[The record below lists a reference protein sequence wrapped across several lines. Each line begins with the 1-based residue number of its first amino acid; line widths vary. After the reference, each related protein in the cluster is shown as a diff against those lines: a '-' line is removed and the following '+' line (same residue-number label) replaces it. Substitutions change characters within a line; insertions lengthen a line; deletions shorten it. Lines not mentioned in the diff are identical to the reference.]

1 MSESSDENA
10 KTENDEVIE
19 NKDTEQG
26 SVSESADATSESAD
40 AVSESASAASESA
53 SAASEAA
60 GSELN
65 PPVADGDS
73 AGSSDSVEGV
83 AAGSVEGAADASDQA
98 GQADADFGDVD
109 LDDPELDGDYEE
121 DEFEGDAD
129 PIEDVAEESEEEVE
143 KRWYILKVQVNRE
156 NSICDAL
163 SRRVKMHGLENHFGD
178 ILVPTEDVKEF
189 TKTGKQRVVKK
200 KLYPGYIV
208 VNMAINDE
216 TWFIVR
222 ETPGIGDFTG
232 SVGKPAPIDSA
243 EVEKIL
249 KLSRPVVAD
258 DESKQTIRNTFPY
271 KVGDQVRVNEG
282 NFQSLE
288 GGVETIDESN
298 GRITVMLNMFGR
310 PTPVQLD
317 HWQVEKV

>member
-1 MSESSDENA
+1 M
-10 KTENDEVIE
+10 
-19 NKDTEQG
+19 
-26 SVSESADATSESAD
+26 
-40 AVSESASAASESA
+40 
-53 SAASEAA
+53 
-60 GSELN
+60 
-65 PPVADGDS
+65 
-73 AGSSDSVEGV
+73 
-83 AAGSVEGAADASDQA
+83 
-98 GQADADFGDVD
+98 ADFEDD
-109 LDDPELDGDYEE
+109 LSDDDLDGDYEE

-129 PIEDVAEESEEEVE
+129 PIEDVAEEPAEEVE
-143 KRWYILKVQVNRE
+143 KNWYILKVQVNRE

-163 SRRVKMHGLENHFGD
+163 ERRVKMHGLEAQFGD
-178 ILVPTEDVKEF
+178 ILVPTEDIKEF
-189 TKTGKQRVVKK
+189 TKTGKQRIVKR

-208 VNMAINDE
+208 VNMAINDD

-232 SVGKPAPIDSA
+232 SAGKPAALGTNEI
-243 EVEKIL
+243 EKIL
-249 KLSRPVVAD
+249 KATRPAEVGP
-258 DESKQTIRNTFPY
+258 SKEPIKNAFPY

-317 HWQVEKV
+317 HWQVEKI